1 MPKKEKSFWLK
12 CDWLL
17 FGLAAVFC
25 FFIFQQGDI
34 LHTGGSSFAYLNGH
48 ILDFYDYN
56 VQYMSVN
63 NYLPSTYILF
73 AIWNIPIRVL
83 GLVVEPT
90 QTVGLSVLLWYKL
103 LPTLFYFG
111 SAMIFYRI
119 LLQLG
124 TTRKQA
130 ELGAFIF
137 MSSPIGFFSQFIFGQ
152 YDSFTL
158 FFVLCGVYFW
168 IKNDFWRFVIFFGVG
183 ITFKYTAL
191 LVFVPL
197 LLLREKRYFRI
208 IKGCLLAIFPFA
220 LEVIIYIPS
229 EAFRNGVFGFGA
241 VGYLTGLQFT
251 TTSFQISPIIV
262 LWLLLCGFAFF
273 QKCDDIINEY
283 KWGVWLSS
291 LVCFLIFGLC
301 QWHPQWLL
309 FMVPFLVLG
318 MLYHEKAEVFLI
330 LDLLLMGAF
339 VLVTVTLWS
348 NHVDQNLMNLG
359 IFKNIIAQKGGFTVN
374 MSSLLHVPAII
385 YSFSAFSGLL
395 LVATLF
401 KHPRYLLSK
410 ISDKITECI
419 GLIRLRF
426 IGSIAIFIIP
436 ALICFGIL
444 IAQPDVIILQGD
456 MSEPVG
462 VMDDTSDIRQY
473 FSTADAK
480 ISEIKVA
487 VGTYMQ
493 ENHGELTVGLY
504 EADSDN
510 LIAESKADI
519 SRFEDNSYCSI
530 DLSDAELE
538 ETKQYYLKF
547 TLERDSDAD
556 LLTIYRTSDQTA
568 DDNNYAMID
577 GVITDFNLCV
587 NLYGER
593 I

>member
-1 MPKKEKSFWLK
+1 MQNSIKNFKLK
-12 CDWLL
+12 YDWIL
-17 FGLAAVFC
+17 
-25 FFIFQQGDI
+25 FFIIAIICFVCFQQSDI

-48 ILDFYDYN
+48 IFDFYDYN
-56 VQYMSVN
+56 VQYMTAN

-73 AIWNIPIRVL
+73 AIWNIPIRLL

-90 QTVGLSVLLWYKL
+90 LAVGLSVVLWYKL

-111 SAMIFYRI
+111 SGMVFYQI

-124 TTRKQA
+124 TTRKKA
-130 ELGAFIF
+130 ELGVFIF
-137 MSSPIGFFSQFIFGQ
+137 LSSPIGFFSQFLFGQ

-168 IKNDFWRFVIFFGVG
+168 IKNDFWKFIIFFGVG

-191 LVFVPL
+191 LIFVPL

-208 IKGCLLAIFPFA
+208 IKACLLAIFPFA
-220 LEVIIYIPS
+220 LEVIAYIPS
-229 EAFRNGVFGFGA
+229 EAFRNGVFGFKA
-241 VGYLTGLQFT
+241 VGYITGLQFST
-251 TTSFQISPIIV
+251 TYFQISPIIV
-262 LWLLLCGFAFF
+262 LWLLLCSFAFLHNPEN
-273 QKCDDIINEY
+273 KIDEY

-309 FMVPFLVLG
+309 FMIPFLVLG
-318 MLYHEKAEVFLI
+318 MLYHEKVEAFLI

-339 VLVTVTLWS
+339 VLVTVAMWP
-348 NHVDQNLMNLG
+348 NHVDQNLMGLG

-374 MSSLLHVPAII
+374 MSSLLHAPALI

-395 LVATLF
+395 LIATLF
-401 KHPRYLLSK
+401 KHPRHLLSEM
-410 ISDKITECI
+410 SDKITECI

-426 IGSIAIFIIP
+426 IGGIAMFIIP
-436 ALICFGIL
+436 AMICFGIL
-444 IAQPDVIILQGD
+444 IAQPDLIIAQGN
-456 MSEPVG
+456 MSKTVG
-462 VMDDTSDIRQY
+462 IMDDTSDVRQY
-473 FSTADAK
+473 FSTTDAK
-480 ISEIKVA
+480 VSEIKVA

-493 ENHGELTVGLY
+493 ENHGNLTVGLY

-519 SRFEDNSYCSI
+519 SRFKDNSYCAI
-530 DLSDAELE
+530 DLSDTELDA
-538 ETKQYYLKF
+538 TKQYYLKF
-547 TLERDSDAD
+547 TLERDSNAD

-568 DDNNYAMID
+568 NNNNYAMID
-577 GVITDFNLCV
+577 GVVADFNLCV